1 MPRIFTYKNGGK
13 NNPNA
18 KIKAIA
24 KALKRDKT
32 VASESEKK
40 RGGKYVKFDVPK
52 GG

>member
-24 KALKRDKT
+24 KALKRDKK
-32 VASESEKK
+32 VASESDKK
-40 RGGKYVKFDVPK
+40 IGEQYVKLDVPK